1 MIHAPSA
8 LQHRRNV
15 HVRASNSPYG
25 MQYLPNILSEIPYDV
40 QSALAYLYRHS
51 LHCTACKDLSKN
63 SLLYEKAP
71 V

>member
-25 MQYLPNILSEIPYDV
+25 MQYLPNILSEIPYDAE
-40 QSALAYLYRHS
+40 SDLAYLYKHS
-51 LHCTACKDLSKN
+51 LHCTVCKDLARRSPV
-63 SLLYEKAP
+63 YEKAP